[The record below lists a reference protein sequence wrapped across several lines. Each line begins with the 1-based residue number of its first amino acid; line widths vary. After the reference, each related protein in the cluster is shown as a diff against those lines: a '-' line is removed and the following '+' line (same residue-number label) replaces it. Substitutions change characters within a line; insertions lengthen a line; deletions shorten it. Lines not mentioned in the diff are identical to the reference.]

1 MIRLDNDSKLI
12 AENYKLKALPD
23 CRTNVENCECGKDIV
38 ISASEKSEFN
48 CMEVQNRTQ
57 AI

>member
-1 MIRLDNDSKLI
+1 MIQSLLLKKLQIKSITMI
-12 AENYKLKALPD
+12 AETSS
-23 CRTNVENCECGKDIV
+23 RNCECGKDIV

-48 CMEVQNRTQ
+48 CMEVKNRTQ